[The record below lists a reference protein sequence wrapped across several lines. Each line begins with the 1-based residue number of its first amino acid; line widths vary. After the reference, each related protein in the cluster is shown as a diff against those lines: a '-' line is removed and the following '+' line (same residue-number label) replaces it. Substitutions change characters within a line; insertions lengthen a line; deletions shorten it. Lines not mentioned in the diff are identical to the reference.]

1 MAALRRDQCVIQASG
16 DQEPF
21 AACSRN
27 RTSSSVISAIVVRID
42 SHSPREGAEMLLLA
56 VGPLNRF
63 PLVGQLGDAAIT
75 DLRDAIQAIVDESCE
90 RYLRGIRF
98 KLFCSIS
105 NELARHV
112 RHGTGNVRLPF
123 GT

>member
-1 MAALRRDQCVIQASG
+1 MRDTGFWRSG
-16 DQEPF
+16 TVCGLLKESYELLGHF
-21 AACSRN
+21 R
-27 RTSSSVISAIVVRID
+27 IVVRID
-42 SHSPREGAEMLLLA
+42 SHSPRKGAEMLLLA